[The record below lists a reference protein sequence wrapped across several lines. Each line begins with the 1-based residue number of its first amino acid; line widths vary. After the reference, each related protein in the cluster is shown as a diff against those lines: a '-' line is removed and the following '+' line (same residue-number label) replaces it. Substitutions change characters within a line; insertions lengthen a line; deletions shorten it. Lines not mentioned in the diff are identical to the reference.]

1 MMFRSSMLSILM
13 SSLTTIT
20 AHLFAATTM
29 NTEEKKSQN
38 FPKKN
43 LEYHNQGFRK
53 KITTESLQAHLAWKR
68 ANWVLYCET
77 FCIHNLG
84 EMRLVENRNL
94 WVNVLQS
101 WQDDQ

>member
-1 MMFRSSMLSILM
+1 M
-13 SSLTTIT
+13 SPLTTIT

-53 KITTESLQAHLAWKR
+53 KITTERLQAHLAWKR

-77 FCIHNLG
+77 FWICNLG
-84 EMRLVENRNL
+84 EMRLVEYLSRSCRKYKSMGQCFTNAAR
-94 WVNVLQS
+94 
-101 WQDDQ
+101 